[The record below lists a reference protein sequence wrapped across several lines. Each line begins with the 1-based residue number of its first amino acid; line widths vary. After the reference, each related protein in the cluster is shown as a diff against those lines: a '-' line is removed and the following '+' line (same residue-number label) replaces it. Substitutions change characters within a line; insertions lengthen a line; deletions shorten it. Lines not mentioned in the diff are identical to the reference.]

1 MAALAVERRLPAA
14 MSDEEKRMVVVGF
27 RNHLKRH
34 ETNDRAK
41 VMRSESL
48 KMQADAG
55 GKRGMKALL

>member
-1 MAALAVERRLPAA
+1 
-14 MSDEEKRMVVVGF
+14 MVVVGF